1 MSRARK
7 IKEEKRLDVFNFV
20 KILFFIIII
29 PVLIISIVII
39 YKAYKYPDKIPDIF
53 GYKPMI
59 VLSGS
64 MEGTINTGDLV
75 FVKIV
80 DTNILKKGDIIAFRN
95 EKNTVTTHRIVEVM
109 EANGSKIFTTKG
121 DANNAEDANIVKSS
135 DVEGIYVSRIGRLGN
150 FLMFVQQ
157 PIGLVVILLVI
168 LVVGLICLQI
178 VNKLE
183 DKKLSKEEEI
193 ERKEFLEY
201 KKMKEEQEKQNK
213 NS

>member
-1 MSRARK
+1 MSKARK
-7 IKEEKRLDVFNFV
+7 NEEEKRFGVLTFV

-29 PVLIISIVII
+29 PVLIISIIII
-39 YKAYKYPDKIPDIF
+39 YKANKYPDKIPDIF

-59 VLSGS
+59 VLTGS

-75 FVKIV
+75 FVKVV
-80 DTNILKKGDIIAFRN
+80 DTNTLKKGDIIAFRN

-109 EANGSKIFTTKG
+109 EANGSKLFTTKG

-135 DVEGIYVSRIGRLGN
+135 EVEGIYVSRIGKLGN

-183 DKKLSKEEEI
+183 DKKLSKEEEK